1 MRRAEHRRNR
11 RAAAAARLTP
21 AQLIAWQTGRQ
32 LPADHPDKAAEIR
45 FSTRELGFR
54 CIDVVE
60 RAKVLTHLIP
70 RFSGRRGRKRGLGI
84 KAFLVCVLIAAYIGR
99 SYRRTDLVAVLY
111 GLHPDVASALGLLDA
126 NGHMHPTITYNV
138 VIKTANRLERLLRRG
153 FRSGLTRCNLEWFAH
168 RMIRASVPRDI
179 RRSVRAAIVDSTP
192 VPTWARTRNF
202 GKQSTLDKDAYAL
215 HRKLVVDNPQLND
228 PESRREALA
237 AAARKQGLP
246 VGDDGRIIRGKDP
259 DARAGYATG
268 TAKRPAHFYTGYE
281 LTLVVACRS
290 IAWQGHP
297 DACKLGP
304 CVPNYVL
311 AMAFEPAGTNPGPIG
326 RRAVMWARRVAP
338 NIKDVIADRAYT
350 VKRES
355 FVRGLHKRRINVT
368 MDHPRPMITRPDAAA
383 LGKRRQPVISHCGT
397 FLPDWTPTNNV
408 VPPANLR
415 RKGNEAALEAWYN
428 KRYERRAWR
437 PAGPVKKSRKKAAPS
452 TRQRRKR
459 RARGVRRFQCPV
471 CANHAAIPNKATR
484 SYAMPLVAGPPGGGP
499 CCGGKVNALLED
511 LDQHQAHPYG
521 TTVWKTS
528 YARRPTV
535 EAVIGKIKA
544 NSALGNAACQAL
556 GLAANTI
563 AAIAA
568 VVAYNL
574 KLSRTNG
581 HSQTNP
587 CARPANNG
595 GGNPASDSNG
605 NPATTDSGNQQ
616 GPDAD
621 GDIPHLAPP

>member
-1 MRRAEHRRNR
+1 MSRAEHRRNR

-21 AQLIAWQTGRQ
+21 AQLVAWHTGRQ

-60 RAKVLTHLIP
+60 RAKVLKHLVP
-70 RFSGRRGRKRGLGI
+70 RFSGLRGRKRQLSI
-84 KAFLVCVLIAAYIGR
+84 KAFVVCVLIAAYIGR
-99 SYRRTDLVAVLY
+99 SYRRTDLVSVLY
-111 GLHPDVASALGLLDA
+111 GLHPDVAAALGLLDA
-126 NGHMHPTITYNV
+126 NGQMLDITYNV

-153 FRSGLTRCNLEWFAH
+153 FRSGLTRCDLAWFAH
-168 RMIRASVPRDI
+168 RMIRASVPRHI

-237 AAARKQGLP
+237 AAARKRGLP
-246 VGDDGRIIRGKDP
+246 VGADGRIVRGKDP

-281 LTLVVACRS
+281 LTVVVACRS

-297 DACKLGP
+297 DVYKLGP

-368 MDHPRPMITRPDAAA
+368 MDHPRRMITRPDAAA

-397 FLPDWTPTNNV
+397 FLPDWTPDNKV
-408 VPPANLR
+408 VPPADLR

-428 KRYERRAWR
+428 KRYVRRAWR
-437 PAGPVKKSRKKAAPS
+437 PAGPVKKSRKQTAPGI
-452 TRQRRKR
+452 RRRRKR
-459 RARGVRRFQCPV
+459 RPGGVRRFQCPV
-471 CANHAAIPNKATR
+471 CANHAAIPNQTAS
-484 SYAMPLVAGPPGGGP
+484 SYAVPLVAGPPGGGP

-521 TTVWKTS
+521 TTVWKQS

-563 AAIAA
+563 AAVAA

-581 HSQTNP
+581 HSQTNNS
-587 CARPANNG
+587 CGGRTNNT
-595 GGNPASDSNG
+595 GGNPATG
-605 NPATTDSGNQQ
+605 DSGDQQ
-616 GPDAD
+616 DPDAD
-621 GDIPHLAPP
+621 GDTPHQAPP